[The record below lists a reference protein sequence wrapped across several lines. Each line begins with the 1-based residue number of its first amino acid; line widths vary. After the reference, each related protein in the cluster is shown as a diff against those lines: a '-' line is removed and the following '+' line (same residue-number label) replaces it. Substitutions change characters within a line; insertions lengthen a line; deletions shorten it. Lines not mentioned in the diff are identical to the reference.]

1 MRKPLLCV
9 PESRKTLIIRNRL
22 SAQKSYL
29 KKKMNNLTVQNKL
42 YNRDKNTVGW
52 KSPSLDQQEIHSMKI
67 EISMHRKLVIPSFN
81 SIVFKCQLSNQILYN
96 SWEIIGLYVLLNE
109 FGDQNIDENRDFHKL
124 HFYWTVFSKQKLF

>member
-96 SWEIIGLYVLLNE
+96 S
-109 FGDQNIDENRDFHKL
+109 
-124 HFYWTVFSKQKLF
+124 

>member
-9 PESRKTLIIRNRL
+9 PESRKALIIRNRL

-42 YNRDKNTVGW
+42 YNRDNNTISC
-52 KSPSLDQQEIHSMKI
+52 KSSSLDQQEIHSMKV
-67 EISMHRKLVIPSFN
+67 EIPLHRKLVIPSFN

-96 SWEIIGLYVLLNE
+96 S
-109 FGDQNIDENRDFHKL
+109 
-124 HFYWTVFSKQKLF
+124 